1 MSTLYKI
8 SLMLVAASL
17 LGACAQQEEPQP
29 EPVVIVE
36 EPTYSK
42 F

>member
-1 MSTLYKI
+1 MSTLFKV
-8 SLMLVAASL
+8 SAMLVAASL
-17 LGACAQQEEPQP
+17 LGACAQQEEPEP
-29 EPVVIVE
+29 APVVIVE